1 MTFRQVRQISSILA
15 GIGLG
20 LWAVGLAVA
29 LLLPQRVETCLPF
42 LFLALAVMIGDVVF
56 LTRWWRC
63 PHCGKSLPA
72 AGVSIMAPTLA
83 YCPHCGHPLHDDDM
97 IS

>member
-1 MTFRQVRQISSILA
+1 MTFRQVRQISAVIFWITVGLVIVSLLCAQLFPQVPHVTLTAWILA
-15 GIGLG
+15 
-20 LWAVGLAVA
+20 AVA
-29 LLLPQRVETCLPF
+29 
-42 LFLALAVMIGDVVF
+42 AVADAVF